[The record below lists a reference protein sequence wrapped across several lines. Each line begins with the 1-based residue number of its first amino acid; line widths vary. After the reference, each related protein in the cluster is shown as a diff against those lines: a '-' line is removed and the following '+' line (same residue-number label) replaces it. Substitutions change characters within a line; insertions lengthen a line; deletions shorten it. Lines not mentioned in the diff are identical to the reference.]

1 MAVKRRAVDVFCI
14 SRRLTT
20 ASAKLDFVV
29 WHLPNDTLACV
40 HFSAPGYYHFLL
52 YSFNCR
58 LLQPLT
64 QFWRNFRTIFC
75 LCLFVFVDFLFVFF
89 NGTSSSISNVAARQW
104 PGPEHQNLREV
115 SFIIAS
121 RLVLQL
127 MVNTDY
133 RKFATNVSINSSL
146 HAVAY
151 SDHYFFISIIDNKKS
166 SCYREVARCFV
177 SLDCF
182 WDIQRQIMTRPWN
195 LC

>member
-1 MAVKRRAVDVFCI
+1 MCAACKWIQYRSGCKAPSCWRVLYQSTTDDCECEI
-14 SRRLTT
+14 RL
-20 ASAKLDFVV
+20 VV

-133 RKFATNVSINSSL
+133 RN
-146 HAVAY
+146 
-151 SDHYFFISIIDNKKS
+151 
-166 SCYREVARCFV
+166 
-177 SLDCF
+177 
-182 WDIQRQIMTRPWN
+182 
-195 LC
+195 